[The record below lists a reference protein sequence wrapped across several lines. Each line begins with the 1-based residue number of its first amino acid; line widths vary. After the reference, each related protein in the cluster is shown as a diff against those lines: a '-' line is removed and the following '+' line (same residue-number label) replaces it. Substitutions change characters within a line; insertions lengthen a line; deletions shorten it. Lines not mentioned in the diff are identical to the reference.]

1 MRPRS
6 SSTRSPTE
14 PSGRRP
20 TRASSLEVLRKEFDT
35 WRPRIRAI
43 GAAERTASDVEVT
56 WRVIE
61 EMAAGAAA
69 LLEPIFVREAG
80 LKGRLSIQTNPTH
93 HADAD
98 RMLEQGR
105 LFAALA
111 PNMQVKFPA
120 TSAGIAAIE
129 EATYHGISINA
140 TVSFT
145 LPQALAVGAA
155 VERGLDRREA
165 AGLDITRMSPV
176 CTLMIGRLDDWMK
189 AVCERD
195 DIVVDPAAPNWA
207 GLAVF
212 KKAAAIYTQ
221 RGYRTRLLAAAYRH
235 HLHWSELIGGDVT
248 LTMPHQWQR
257 QFNESSV
264 EVRPRFADPVPP
276 TYVAELRRADPGL
289 QSGVR
294 AGRPDRDRVRYLRR
308 DGPHAS
314 FVRRQLLGPGPGDR
328 RHPPARPRPQGLSPT
343 ASAPAEGPTADGRS
357 LLASREFR
365 ALLGGA
371 PDELAGDQRV
381 RDRRRVPDL
390 RHHPRPP
397 GARLARPR
405 RGHPGPVARP
415 VRRPLRRPAR
425 PSLDRPRDQRSE

>member
-1 MRPRS
+1 MNVALETPLAMMAR
-6 SSTRSPTE
+6 TTPTE
-14 PSGRRP
+14 YWNDSCATAELEYAIANGAVGATSNPSIV
-20 TRASSLEVLRKEFDT
+20 LEVLRKELDT

-105 LFAALA
+105 LFAAIA

-212 KKAAAIYTQ
+212 KKAVAIYTQ

-257 QFNESSV
+257 RFNESSV

-276 TYVAELRRADPGL
+276 TYVAELRARIPDFNRAYEPDGL
-289 QSGVR
+289 TEAEFDTYGATVRTLRAFIASYWDLVR
-294 AGRPDRDRVRYLRR
+294 AIDDILLPDPDR
-308 DGPHAS
+308 
-314 FVRRQLLGPGPGDR
+314 
-328 RHPPARPRPQGLSPT
+328 
-343 ASAPAEGPTADGRS
+343 
-357 LLASREFR
+357 R
-365 ALLGGA
+365 A
-371 PDELAGDQRV
+371 
-381 RDRRRVPDL
+381 
-390 RHHPRPP
+390 
-397 GARLARPR
+397 
-405 RGHPGPVARP
+405 
-415 VRRPLRRPAR
+415 
-425 PSLDRPRDQRSE
+425 

>member
-1 MRPRS
+1 MNVALETPLAMMAR
-6 SSTRSPTE
+6 TTPTE
-14 PSGRRP
+14 YWNDSCATAELEYAIANGAVGATSNPSIV
-20 TRASSLEVLRKEFDT
+20 LEVLRKEFDT

-43 GAAERTASDVEVT
+43 GAAQRTATDVEVT
-56 WRVIE
+56 WQVIE

-80 LKGRLSIQTNPTH
+80 RKGRLSIQTNPTH

-129 EATYHGISINA
+129 EATYHGVSINA

-165 AGLDITRMSPV
+165 DGLDITRMSPV

-195 DIVVDPAAPNWA
+195 DITVDPAAPNWA

-212 KKAAAIYTQ
+212 KKAAAIYGQ

-248 LTMPHQWQR
+248 LTMPYQWQR
-257 QFNESSV
+257 RFNASSV
-264 EVRPRFADPVPP
+264 EVRPRFTDPVPAAF
-276 TYVAELRRADPGL
+276 VAELRARIPDFNRAYEPDGL
-289 QSGVR
+289 TDAEFDTYGATVRTLRSFIASYWDLVR
-294 AGRPDRDRVRYLRR
+294 AIDDILLPDPDR
-308 DGPHAS
+308 
-314 FVRRQLLGPGPGDR
+314 
-328 RHPPARPRPQGLSPT
+328 
-343 ASAPAEGPTADGRS
+343 
-357 LLASREFR
+357 R
-365 ALLGGA
+365 A
-371 PDELAGDQRV
+371 
-381 RDRRRVPDL
+381 
-390 RHHPRPP
+390 
-397 GARLARPR
+397 
-405 RGHPGPVARP
+405 
-415 VRRPLRRPAR
+415 
-425 PSLDRPRDQRSE
+425 